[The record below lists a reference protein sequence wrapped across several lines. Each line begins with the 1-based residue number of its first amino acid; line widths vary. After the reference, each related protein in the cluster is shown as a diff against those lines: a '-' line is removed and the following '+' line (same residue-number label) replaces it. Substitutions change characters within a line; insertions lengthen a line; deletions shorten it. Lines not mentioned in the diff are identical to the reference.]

1 MKIKKAII
9 PAAGMGTRVLPAS
22 KAVPKEMLNIVDK
35 PAIQYIVEE
44 AFASGIEDIL
54 IITNRN
60 KGAIEDHFDHAFELE
75 EKLKGSESKKDI
87 YEDVLACSNFGNIYF
102 IRQKE
107 TKGLGHAVLC
117 ARSFVGDEPFAVL
130 YGDDVIIS
138 EEPVTKQLCDAYEK
152 YGKGVVGV
160 KEVPGD
166 AITKYCSLAV
176 DKLQGNCFS
185 CTDMIEKPSP
195 DEIMSNYS
203 ILGRVVMPP
212 EIFDILEETP
222 LGAGNELQL
231 TDAMKTL
238 ARDKGVIAVDY
249 EGTRYDMGNKFGIL
263 QANIEV
269 GLKHP
274 ETKDS
279 LKEYLKKLEKE
290 LD

>member
-1 MKIKKAII
+1 MKVKKAII

-75 EKLKGSESKKDI
+75 SKLEGNESKKKI

-117 ARSFVGDEPFAVL
+117 AKSFVGDEPFAVL

-138 EEPVTKQLCDAYEK
+138 ETPVTKQLCDAYEK

-160 KEVPGD
+160 KEVPGMD
-166 AITKYCSLAV
+166 ITKYCSLEV
-176 DKLQGNCFS
+176 QPLEGNS
-185 CTDMIEKPSP
+185 YNCTDMIEKPSP
-195 DEIMSNYS
+195 EEIMSNYS

-212 EIFDILEETP
+212 EIFDVLEETP

-231 TDAMKTL
+231 TDAMRTL
-238 ARDKGVIAVDY
+238 AQDKGVVAVDY

-274 ETKDS
+274 ETKDA
-279 LKEYLKKLEKE
+279 LKAYLKDLNKE
-290 LD
+290 F